1 MWPLSVF
8 LFLAAAAPVQQQKP
22 LDVFQDFRNLKLP
35 AMQHGQLDKET
46 ARKLIIKKNQSN
58 TCYTM
63 RSYFFRRQDGQAPVP
78 AGMITCTPAS
88 VLQQRQV
95 SPAPDVKLVPLN
107 AQQKDAHPEEKS
119 QHKEK

>member
-8 LFLAAAAPVQQQKP
+8 LFVATAAPQQQP
-22 LDVFQDFRNLKLP
+22 LDVIQDLQNLKLP
-35 AMQHGQLDKET
+35 AMQHTQSDDET
-46 ARKLIIKKNQSN
+46 FRKLSNDDRRN

-78 AGMITCTPAS
+78 AGMTTCTPAS

-95 SPAPDVKLVPLN
+95 SPRPAVRFVPLG
-107 AQQKDAHPEEKS
+107 AQRDER
-119 QHKEK
+119 